1 MLVDMTLC
9 NMFLGCSARKDR
21 LLQLSLPALPTSPQ
35 RCGSRYDVLRP
46 RSERLA
52 SMTNGWES
60 RARTCRKLISGPRG
74 RQILN
79 IAAAV

>member
-9 NMFLGCSARKDR
+9 NMFPGCSARKDR
-21 LLQLSLPALPTSPQ
+21 LLELSLPALPQ

-74 RQILN
+74 RQVLN
-79 IAAAV
+79 LAPAI